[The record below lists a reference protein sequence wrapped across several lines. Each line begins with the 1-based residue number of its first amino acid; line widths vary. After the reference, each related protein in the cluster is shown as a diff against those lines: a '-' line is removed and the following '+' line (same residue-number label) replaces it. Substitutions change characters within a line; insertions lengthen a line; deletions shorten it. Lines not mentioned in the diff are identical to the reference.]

1 MEFKSLR
8 NIESSVQADTPV
20 RYRLPLAVRRGD
32 GVERVELLP
41 FRREAT
47 GENLCAGQR
56 QEPDARLVSG
66 FVAEPPGGGTGTCAP
81 FPRDVLHAIT

>member
-1 MEFKSLR
+1 MRMINAFG
-8 NIESSVQADTPV
+8 NQQTIVFMN
-20 RYRLPLAVRRGD
+20 YRD
-32 GVERVELLP
+32 GVERVDLLP